1 MRIVPAVFTR
11 ASRSSGSGV
20 AAGTA
25 VGDSAGGADVAAP
38 PVEQAPATSTA
49 LTRSARR
56 GEGGGVG
63 CPQRRPPTEKGRP
76 RKEPPP
82 GGGGGGGG
90 GGNRPPPGRGPGG
103 GGTPSPPPLASS

>member
-56 GEGGGVG
+56 REVG
-63 CPQRRPPTEKGRP
+63 IMA
-76 RKEPPP
+76 PP
-82 GGGGGGGG
+82 GD
-90 GGNRPPPGRGPGG
+90 GPGG
-103 GGTPSPPPLASS
+103 CCGADGPGPGLPRTFGGRSGPTLLARMLHGLK